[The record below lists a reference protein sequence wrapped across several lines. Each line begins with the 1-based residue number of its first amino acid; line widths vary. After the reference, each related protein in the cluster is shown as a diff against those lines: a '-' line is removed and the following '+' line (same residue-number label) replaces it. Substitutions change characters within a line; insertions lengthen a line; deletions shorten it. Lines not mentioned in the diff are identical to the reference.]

1 MSIKMITIKG
11 RTIVYDKSN
20 SNTKYIG
27 RAADGVAGALRYTE
41 ALRFGEKV
49 KGTYVPGH
57 AEKAHS
63 VLSLMPELEQTSDGS
78 YALAR

>member
-20 SNTKYIG
+20 TNTKYIG
-27 RAADGVAGALRYTE
+27 HGADGVAGALRYTE
-41 ALRFGEKV
+41 TLRFGEKV

-57 AEKAHS
+57 AEKAHP
-63 VLSLMPELEQTSDGS
+63 VLSLMPELEQKSDGS
-78 YALAR
+78 YALSR